1 MKNKNM
7 FVFACMIFM
16 VSCFSPMEPEPDPC
30 TDEVVDYY
38 DVLYTRPEITCPQA
52 NVSDTIALAFFWEG
66 PGRSYQVDVRKI
78 DDYNFISNAP
88 ILIPRNDGLYD
99 KLHLVYALDGAVS
112 DCIIGGYSGEIIVFR
127 NTRTGTH
134 YQLTQ
139 IVRNICVG
147 DYPGTMAEFRR
158 NCDGTISPADTY

>member
-1 MKNKNM
+1 M

-30 TDEVVDYY
+30 TNEAVDYY

-66 PGRSYQVDVRKI
+66 PGRSYQVDVRKT
-78 DDYNFISNAP
+78 DEYNFISDAP

-99 KLHLVYALDGAVS
+99 KLHIVYSVDGAIS
-112 DCIIGGYSGEIIVFR
+112 DCVNYGTQYSGSIIVFR
-127 NTRTGTH
+127 NTRTGIH
-134 YQLTQ
+134 YRLTQ
-139 IVRNICVG
+139 IVRNVCISDAG
-147 DYPGTMAEFRR
+147 ATMAEFRR
-158 NCDGTISPADTY
+158 NCDGTISPATTY